1 MRRAARILIT
11 VLSLAACAQ
20 DPAHQGPYAPG
31 LAKSGPTVDPLI
43 VAHRLMDAGEYELAQ
58 TAYSRAAVT
67 QGMTPDILA
76 GLGSANLALGRLGT
90 AERLLRRA
98 IESEEATPETWN
110 NLGVVLAQD
119 GQPEEAL
126 DLFDRAI
133 GARPEA
139 FRPCSSLPSQ
149 TMAKASLPRP
159 LPVGSTSTRTA
170 AAAIAASTALPP
182 FAIIDRPACEASGCE
197 VETMLRAKTGERR
210 DA

>member
-110 NLGVVLAQD
+110 NLGVVLVEQGNFAEAEQFLRRAY
-119 GQPEEAL
+119 AL
-126 DLFDRAI
+126 DNGESDAI
-133 GARPEA
+133 RDNL
-139 FRPCSSLPSQ
+139 RL
-149 TMAKASLPRP
+149 
-159 LPVGSTSTRTA
+159 
-170 AAAIAASTALPP
+170 AL
-182 FAIIDRPACEASGCE
+182 
-197 VETMLRAKTGERR
+197 AKTENSNYTDLEEQDYKVVRR
-210 DA
+210 GSSDYLIRKIP